1 MDKKERKSL
10 IQHLIYRIKA
20 EKEIE
25 SKFRKGEIVKTIT
38 KYNPE
43 YLTDEERFQILGL
56 KNFMQLNPDLTDEEI
71 KEVLLANPKKFK
83 FLLECEKKY
92 KGFFDLIRYHCGL
105 TIDRIPRDRRS
116 DEVLNRKL
124 P

>member
-20 EKEIE
+20 EKELE
-25 SKFRKGEIVKTIT
+25 STFRKGEIVKTVT
-38 KYNPE
+38 KYNPK
-43 YLTDEERFQILGL
+43 YLKDEERLQILGL
-56 KNFMQLNPDLTDEEI
+56 KQFMQLNPNLKNEEI

-83 FLLECEKKY
+83 FLLECEEKY
-92 KGFFDLIRYHCGL
+92 KDFFYSVKHCVAYI
-105 TIDRIPRDRRS
+105 IDKIVRDRKS
-116 DEVLNRKL
+116 NEFLNRQL